1 MIRWLVDTD
10 HVSLHERGHEPLR
23 SRLASVPPG
32 VIAVSV
38 VTMEEMI
45 RGRLAL
51 LARRSEGEAR
61 VRAYAKFMETV
72 AFFGSISVVPFD
84 VACEQK
90 FQELRSM
97 RLRVGSQDL
106 RIAATALVNNLILV
120 TRNRQDFERV
130 PGLAIEDWSEQ

>member
-90 FQELRSM
+90 SRSCGM